1 METFYSWFIGR
12 TGKTTPVDADTL
24 PLSDS
29 VADSHIDF
37 LDRRDDEPRSV

>member
-1 METFYSWFIGR
+1 METFYSWLIGR

-37 LDRRDDEPRSV
+37 LIAVTAN